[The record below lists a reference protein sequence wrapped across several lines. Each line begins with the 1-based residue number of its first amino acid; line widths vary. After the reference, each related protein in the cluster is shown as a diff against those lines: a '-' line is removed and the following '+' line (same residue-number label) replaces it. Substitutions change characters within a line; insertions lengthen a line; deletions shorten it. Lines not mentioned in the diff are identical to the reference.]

1 MGVETEYAITGLC
14 KNGRVF
20 PRDVLIEHL
29 MESARDTLI
38 HLRGQAGYD
47 LFLENGSRLYLD
59 CGNHPELAT
68 PECTDP
74 LDVVRYII
82 AGERILEELSR
93 SIEADEGAP
102 SRILLCKSNV
112 DYSARTTW
120 GCHES
125 YLYRVAPARLPAAI
139 IPHLVTRVVLVGAG
153 GFCPLAPGIAFTLSP
168 RAWHLKRVQSSTS
181 QEDRGI
187 FHTKQESLSSP
198 GHHRLHIL
206 CGESLWS
213 ERASWIKLGATSL
226 LVTLADAGIEPGVAL
241 ELQDPLGALQVFA
254 SDLSARRKVA
264 LEDGRMLSAVEI
276 QFEYL
281 ERVQSHLEEPFMPS
295 WASAVCEEWSETL
308 ELLGKNPRLLSGR
321 LDWAIKRHF
330 YGRWIHSRDFTWESI
345 DNWNA
350 VVTKLSEI
358 VDESN
363 TAGLS
368 AKDVLARRG
377 PFRSAVSKL
386 GSFVRSRGLS
396 WDGLEPF
403 LNLRAELFELD
414 MRFSEL
420 GAHGLF
426 RLMDEASEL
435 DHRLEHIGN
444 LDPLRTDPPAD
455 SRAAVRG
462 SLIHRLSQERSRYR
476 CGWNGIWDIQ
486 QNRVADF
493 REPFQSEETWRDA
506 GDRMDAQRLF
516 NGFPVSD

>member
-1 MGVETEYAITGLC
+1 
-14 KNGRVF
+14 
-20 PRDVLIEHL
+20 
-29 MESARDTLI
+29 MELARDTLI
-38 HLRGQAGYD
+38 HLPGPGGHD
-47 LFLENGSRLYLD
+47 LFLENSSRLYLD

-74 LDVVRYII
+74 LDVVRYIL

-93 SIEADEGAP
+93 SLEARERSL
-102 SRILLCKSNV
+102 SRVLLFKSNV

-125 YLYRVAPARLPAAI
+125 YLHRVAPARLPAAI
-139 IPHLVTRVVLVGAG
+139 IPHLVSRVVLAGAG
-153 GFCPLAPGIAFTLSP
+153 GFSPFAPGIGFTLSP
-168 RAWHLKRVQSSTS
+168 RAWHLKRVQSSKS
-181 QEDRGI
+181 MQHRGI
-187 FHTKQESLSSP
+187 FHTKQESLSSD

-206 CGESLWS
+206 CGESLCS

-226 LVTLADAGIEPGVAL
+226 LVTLADAGVEPGVAL
-241 ELQDPLGALQVFA
+241 ELEDPVGALQVFA
-254 SDLSARRKVA
+254 SDPSAKRKVA
-264 LEDGRMLSAVEI
+264 LKDGRLMSAVEI
-276 QFEYL
+276 QLEYL
-281 ERVQSHLEEPFMPS
+281 ERVESHIEEPFMPA
-295 WASAVCEEWSETL
+295 WAHSVCREWSETL
-308 ELLGKNPRLLSGR
+308 ELLAKNPRSLSGR

-330 YGRWIHSRDFTWESI
+330 YGRWIRTRDFTWESI
-345 DNWNA
+345 DDWNA
-350 VVTKLSEI
+350 VVAKLSGM
-358 VDESN
+358 VDGRRN
-363 TAGLS
+363 ATTLR
-368 AKDVLARRG
+368 AKDVLERRG
-377 PFRSAVSKL
+377 PFRSAVAEL

-435 DHRLEHIGN
+435 DHRVEDIGD
-444 LDPLRTDPPAD
+444 LDRLRTDPPAD

-462 SLIHRLSQERSRYR
+462 RLIRRLSREPSRYQ
-476 CGWNGIWDIQ
+476 CNWNGIWDIQ

-506 GDRMDAQRLF
+506 GDRMNAQLLF
-516 NGFPVSD
+516 RGFPLSD